1 MVKVLPQGAL
11 YSVNAHHYHHV
22 IPTSPVLTVT
32 GLEEIVEQMVLLR
45 LVQAVNHNVMQD
57 IVYQGQWN
65 AIRQDR

>member
-1 MVKVLPQGAL
+1 MKPMIVILL
-11 YSVNAHHYHHV
+11 DV

-65 AIRQDR
+65 AI